1 MPDSADRTSPSPS
14 PTVDAAAGAD
24 ASTAEPT
31 AATKADEAVHQ
42 SPRTDGTER
51 AANTEGAA
59 NGPARARMPMAVYI
73 LGLSVFA
80 LGTSEFMLS
89 GLLPPLA
96 EDMGVSIPTAG
107 LLISAFAIGMVIGAP
122 LLAVATLR
130 LPRRTTL
137 IALITV
143 FGLGQV
149 MGALAPS
156 YGILF
161 ASRVISAF
169 ACAGFWA
176 VGASVAI
183 TMVPRDARA
192 RAMAVMIGGL
202 SIANVLGVPAGAFLG
217 EHLGWR
223 SAFWAVGAASAIAL
237 AGVVTLIPRIPLPA
251 EKPRLARELTIYRD
265 RQVWLAIAVTALAAG
280 GVFCA
285 FSYLAPLLT
294 DVAGLD
300 GGWVPTVLA
309 LFGIGALVGTAIG
322 GRYAD
327 AHLFG
332 VLISGVSASTVL
344 LGVLALAAGSP
355 VVVVA
360 VAFLLG
366 VSAFY
371 TAPALNARIFN
382 IAAAAPTLA
391 GATATASFNLGNTS
405 GPWLGGVVID
415 ADFGFASTAWAGAA
429 MTAVAIVLAALSL
442 RLHRTAARSRVVAG
456 SAGTGTAGTL
466 KASSSSPAS
475 SHSLSTCSASAAQA
489 DRA

>member
-1 MPDSADRTSPSPS
+1 MPL
-14 PTVDAAAGAD
+14 
-24 ASTAEPT
+24 
-31 AATKADEAVHQ
+31 
-42 SPRTDGTER
+42 
-51 AANTEGAA
+51 
-59 NGPARARMPMAVYI
+59 AVYI

-96 EDMGVSIPTAG
+96 DDMNVSIPTAG
-107 LLISAFAIGMVIGAP
+107 LLISAFAIGMVVGAP

-137 IALITV
+137 IALISV

-149 MGALAPS
+149 AGALAPT
-156 YGILF
+156 YEILF

-176 VGASVAI
+176 VGAAVAI
-183 TMVPRDARA
+183 AMVPHTARA

-202 SIANVLGVPAGAFLG
+202 SIANVLGVPVGAFLG

-223 SAFWAVGAASAIAL
+223 SAFWAVGAASAVAL
-237 AGVVTLIPRIPLPA
+237 VGVVTLIPRIPLPA
-251 EKPRLARELTIYRD
+251 EKPQLKRELTIYRD
-265 RQVWLAIAVTALAAG
+265 RQVWLSIAVTALAAG

-300 GGWVPTVLA
+300 SGWVPTVLA
-309 LFGIGALVGTAIG
+309 LFGVGALVGTALG
-322 GRYAD
+322 GRFAD

-332 VLISGVSASTVL
+332 VMISGVIASTVL
-344 LGVLALAAGSP
+344 LALLALTASHP
-355 VVVVA
+355 VA
-360 VAFLLG
+360 VITLAFLLG
-366 VSAFY
+366 VSAFF
-371 TAPALNARIFN
+371 TAPALNARMFN

-391 GATATASFNLGNTS
+391 GATTTAAFNLGNTG
-405 GPWLGGVVID
+405 GPWLGGTVID

-429 MTAVAIVLAALSL
+429 MTVVAIGLAALSL
-442 RLHRTAARSRVVAG
+442 RYHRATAGSRVVAG
-456 SAGTGTAGTL
+456 SL
-466 KASSSSPAS
+466 VASSAE
-475 SHSLSTCSASAAQA
+475 SAGSAGSADGHATVPRKPDTAAAPA
-489 DRA
+489 DR

>member
-1 MPDSADRTSPSPS
+1 MP
-14 PTVDAAAGAD
+14 V
-24 ASTAEPT
+24 
-31 AATKADEAVHQ
+31 
-42 SPRTDGTER
+42 
-51 AANTEGAA
+51 
-59 NGPARARMPMAVYI
+59 AVYV

-96 EDMGVSIPTAG
+96 DDMNVSIPTAG

-137 IALITV
+137 TALITV

-149 MGALAPS
+149 AGALAPT
-156 YGILF
+156 YEVLF
-161 ASRVISAF
+161 ASRVISAL

-176 VGASVAI
+176 IGAAVAMA
-183 TMVPRDARA
+183 MVPLGTRA
-192 RAMAVMIGGL
+192 RAMAVMLGGL

-217 EHLGWR
+217 EHFGWR
-223 SAFWAVGAASAIAL
+223 SAFWAVAVASAIAL
-237 AGVVTLIPRIPLPA
+237 AGVLTLIPRIPLPD
-251 EKPRLARELTIYRD
+251 EKPRLKRELAIYRD
-265 RQVWLAIAVTALAAG
+265 RQVWLAVAVTALAAG

-300 GGWVPTVLA
+300 DGWVPTVLG
-309 LFGIGALVGTAIG
+309 LFGLGALIGTAIG

-332 VLISGVSASTVL
+332 VLISGITASTVL
-344 LGVLALAAGSP
+344 LVVLALTASNQ
-355 VVVVA
+355 VA
-360 VAFLLG
+360 VVTVTFLLG

-371 TAPALNARIFN
+371 TGPALNARIFN
-382 IAAAAPTLA
+382 IASAAPTLA
-391 GATATASFNLGNTS
+391 GATTTAAFNLGNTG

-429 MTAVAIVLAALSL
+429 MTALAIALTTLSL
-442 RLHRTAARSRVVAG
+442 RFHRKAA
-456 SAGTGTAGTL
+456 
-466 KASSSSPAS
+466 ASKIVTSSGPAP
-475 SHSLSTCSASAAQA
+475 TSASASASA
-489 DRA
+489 STPSKRPECPMPNA